1 MIEAAAAAT
10 TPWMDGC
17 IMPSQ
22 NPCIIV
28 ARLRSASDIFLTDP
42 DEEKEGFLPRSARQ
56 SSASDEALL
65 MHHHQPNDLIEIM
78 PRSRSLMESPRL
90 RCRQLIMLWLG
101 SRLNLLR
108 NFVKINDR
116 LIHHYVQLSKE
127 IGSVK

>member
-1 MIEAAAAAT
+1 MIEAAAAT

-42 DEEKEGFLPRSARQ
+42 DDEKEGFLPRSTRL
-56 SSASDEALL
+56 SASDEALL

-78 PRSRSLMESPRL
+78 PRSRYLMESPE
-90 RCRQLIMLWLG
+90 LG
-101 SRLNLLR
+101 VGN
-108 NFVKINDR
+108 
-116 LIHHYVQLSKE
+116 
-127 IGSVK
+127 

>member
-1 MIEAAAAAT
+1 MIEAAAAT

-42 DEEKEGFLPRSARQ
+42 DDQGEGGIFASVCL
-56 SSASDEALL
+56 SASDEALL

-78 PRSRSLMESPRL
+78 PRSRYLMESPE
-90 RCRQLIMLWLG
+90 LG
-101 SRLNLLR
+101 VGN
-108 NFVKINDR
+108 
-116 LIHHYVQLSKE
+116 
-127 IGSVK
+127 